1 VSPPWYDGFRKQ
13 EGLMVSQIKR
23 NRIAFRVSD
32 HLAERVSVEASRAGM
47 NVAALVH
54 AAVVAHLE
62 TVNRSPEGSR
72 NPVTPR

>member
-1 VSPPWYDGFRKQ
+1 MISK
-13 EGLMVSQIKR
+13 IKR

-32 HLAERVSVEASRAGM
+32 HLADRVNVEASRAGI

-62 TVNRSPEGSR
+62 TINRSPEGSR
-72 NPVTPR
+72 